1 MGAQV
6 ASMDREDRKACSILV
21 ADGVPSDLQSLG
33 TLLGREGYTL
43 SFAMNGGETL
53 ERAAAGSYDLI
64 LLDVRLP
71 GMDCRDV
78 CRCLKDD
85 PRTAGI
91 PVVFLAT
98 QDEADDLLAS
108 FPREAVDALARPF
121 HAAGLLARV
130 RTYLEL
136 KKSRDALDSRNRELE
151 KALLEVPTLRG
162 ILPICSSC
170 KRIRKT
176 SEEGTDTWVSL
187 SDFLSENTEADLTH
201 TICPICAKKLYP
213 QLF

>member
-1 MGAQV
+1 MN
-6 ASMDREDRKACSILV
+6 SEERKACSILII
-21 ADGVPSDLQSLG
+21 DNVPPDLQ
-33 TLLGREGYTL
+33 LLAPLLNREGYTL
-43 SFAMNGGETL
+43 SSATSGEQAL
-53 ERAAAGSYDLI
+53 ALAAAEPYDLI
-64 LLDVRLP
+64 LLDVRLT
-71 GMDCRDV
+71 GMAGREV
-78 CRCLKDD
+78 CRRLKND

-91 PVVFLAT
+91 PVIFLAAKSET
-98 QDEADDLLAS
+98 EDLLS
-108 FPREAVDALARPF
+108 GFHQEAVDYITRPF
-121 HAAGLLARV
+121 QAGEFLARV

-151 KALLEVPTLRG
+151 KALAEVRTLRG

-176 SEEGTDTWVSL
+176 SEEGAETWVSL
-187 SDFLSENTEADLTH
+187 SNYLSENTEADLTH

>member
-1 MGAQV
+1 MN
-6 ASMDREDRKACSILV
+6 SEERKTCSILIIDNV
-21 ADGVPSDLQSLG
+21 SPDLHVLG
-33 TLLGREGYTL
+33 PLLGREGYTL
-43 SFAMNGGETL
+43 SFAMSGEQAL
-53 ERAAAGSYDLI
+53 EMAAAESYNLI
-64 LLDVRLP
+64 LLDFRLP
-71 GMDCRDV
+71 GMDSREV
-78 CRCLKDD
+78 CQCLKND

-91 PVVFLAT
+91 PVIFLAAKSET
-98 QDEADDLLAS
+98 NEVLAG
-108 FPREAVDALARPF
+108 FHQGAVDYIIKPF
-121 HAAGLLARV
+121 HIGELLARV

-151 KALLEVPTLRG
+151 KALLEVRTLRG

-176 SEEGTDTWVSL
+176 SEEGADTWVSL
-187 SDFLSENTEADLTH
+187 SDYLSENTEADLTH

>member
-1 MGAQV
+1 MN
-6 ASMDREDRKACSILV
+6 SEECKTCSILIIDNV
-21 ADGVPSDLQSLG
+21 SPDLHVLG
-33 TLLGREGYTL
+33 PLLGREGYTL
-43 SFAMNGGETL
+43 SFAMSGEQAL
-53 ERAAAGSYDLI
+53 EMAAAESYDLI
-64 LLDVRLP
+64 LLDFRLP
-71 GMDCRDV
+71 GMDSCEV
-78 CRCLKDD
+78 CRCLKND

-91 PVVFLAT
+91 PVIFLAAKSET
-98 QDEADDLLAS
+98 NEVLAG
-108 FPREAVDALARPF
+108 FHQGAVDYIIKPF
-121 HAAGLLARV
+121 HIGELLARV

-151 KALLEVPTLRG
+151 KALLEVRTLRG

-176 SEEGTDTWVSL
+176 SEEGADTWVSL
-187 SDFLSENTEADLTH
+187 SNYLSENTEADLTH